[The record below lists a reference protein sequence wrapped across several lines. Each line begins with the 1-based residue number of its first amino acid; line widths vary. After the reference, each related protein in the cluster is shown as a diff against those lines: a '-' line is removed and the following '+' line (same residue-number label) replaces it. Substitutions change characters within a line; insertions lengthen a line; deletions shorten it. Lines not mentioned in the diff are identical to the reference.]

1 MCRFMELLEHF
12 LSLITGTYFQYV
24 VQYLPFAL
32 LAGGVFLAARYLWV
46 KRTGQQFRGWNEG
59 IRALLVCYCAGIFQV
74 ALLPPGPGLLFTG
87 GYSFVPTFVQL
98 AAGLVTIG
106 PWIYAMFALNTL
118 MFVPVGLLLPFAL
131 RRNAWWRVMLICLIS
146 ILAIEAVQPIVGR
159 SGDADDLLCNLA
171 GSAIGFGL
179 YKTMEKLFPAF
190 VKKGRPTAPDGQAVQ
205 T

>member
-1 MCRFMELLEHF
+1 MELLEHF

-32 LAGGVFLAARYLWV
+32 LAGGIFLAARYLWV

-106 PWIYAMFALNTL
+106 PWVYAMFALNTL

-131 RRNAWWRVMLICLIS
+131 CRNTWWRVMLICLIS

-179 YKTMEKLFPAF
+179 YKLLDKLLPRFTARCRPA
-190 VKKGRPTAPDGQAVQ
+190 AQA
-205 T
+205 THS

>member
-1 MCRFMELLEHF
+1 MELLEHF

-32 LAGGVFLAARYLWV
+32 LAGGIFLAARYLWV

-106 PWIYAMFALNTL
+106 PWVYAMFALNTL

-131 RRNAWWRVMLICLIS
+131 RRNTWWRVMLICLIS

-179 YKTMEKLFPAF
+179 YKLLDKLLPRFTARCRPA
-190 VKKGRPTAPDGQAVQ
+190 AQA
-205 T
+205 THS